1 MKRKLPNEIKQFLT
15 RNPDYED
22 TWRKAEYA
30 DLMQQ
35 MRMGEVHLF
44 IIHNC
49 PHETWAVFVETG
61 EIEGFLAM
69 YPAAIAATFNG
80 MILEPMGKQ

>member
-1 MKRKLPNEIKQFLT
+1 MKLPNEIEQFLT
-15 RNPDYED
+15 HNPDYESGCAD
-22 TWRKAEYA
+22 A

-35 MRMGEVHLF
+35 LQTGGVHPF

-49 PHETWAVFVETG
+49 ARETWAVFVETDDLV
-61 EIEGFLAM
+61 GFMAA

-80 MILEPMGKQ
+80 MILESMAEQ